1 MKAYRGL
8 LGAAG
13 VAAAVSLVLLIWSG
27 AGDTPAGPRLTPL
40 VKPARVKPIGQSAVD
55 DAAAVLETD
64 ESSILFLSHRSG
76 QNVLYKMG
84 PDGSDLKP
92 IFGGELGE
100 MPGLPKGTTW
110 YREPHWSRQSPDG
123 KYFIS
128 YAFDHGIP
136 VQSFL
141 VPPRFIL
148 HLGRM
153 EGGPTRLITPDS
165 GELFTWAPDSRRF
178 AYGRSLWGHPATL
191 AHPVEPATELVVAPI
206 DGRGENVVLDRPGVW
221 EPLDWSPD
229 GGRLL
234 VSYMSTPILQRASSA
249 LFELDPVAEAGVSGD
264 RSQPRRTAERDLG
277 KAPEGGGLRVILPV
291 SRLLGCSSARYS
303 PDGEAIALI
312 GSTLRLESEGM
323 IDPSRFAS
331 SFELRLLD
339 RSGGTLRLL
348 FRAPISSPARS
359 AGRRTADESC
369 SHAGTARITPSHPTA
384 SRLGIRRRSGR
395 SAATAMGFARSRAA
409 GARTGG
415 PRR

>member
-1 MKAYRGL
+1 
-8 LGAAG
+8 
-13 VAAAVSLVLLIWSG
+13 
-27 AGDTPAGPRLTPL
+27 
-40 VKPARVKPIGQSAVD
+40 
-55 DAAAVLETD
+55 
-64 ESSILFLSHRSG
+64 
-76 QNVLYKMG
+76 MG

-92 IFGGELGE
+92 IFGGDLGE

-141 VPPRFIL
+141 VPPRFFL

-153 EGGPTRLITPDS
+153 EGGPTRLITPTAASCLPGRPTRD
-165 GELFTWAPDSRRF
+165 GSRTAARC
-178 AYGRSLWGHPATL
+178 GGTR
-191 AHPVEPATELVVAPI
+191 
-206 DGRGENVVLDRPGVW
+206 RPLLIPSNRQPSW
-221 EPLDWSPD
+221 WSPRSTVAVRTSSWIVP
-229 GGRLL
+229 GSGSRSIGPRTGAGCSSLTCLPRSSRGR
-234 VSYMSTPILQRASSA
+234 AAA
-249 LFELDPVAEAGVSGD
+249 LFELDPVAEAGVNGD

-331 SFELRLLD
+331 SF
-339 RSGGTLRLL
+339 G
-348 FRAPISSPARS
+348 AQVARPERWNV
-359 AGRRTADESC
+359 ALALPC
-369 SHAGTARITPSHPTA
+369 A
-384 SRLGIRRRSGR
+384 
-395 SAATAMGFARSRAA
+395 
-409 GARTGG
+409 
-415 PRR
+415 